1 MTELEH
7 HYFSTPNYT
16 KAIRQYLLM
25 EENNYEAV
33 IKMCK
38 HTLERE

>member
-1 MTELEH
+1 MIELEH
-7 HYFSTPNYT
+7 QYFSTPNYT
-16 KAIRQYLLM
+16 KAIRQYLD

-38 HTLERE
+38 HTLECE